1 MEERNNMPANI
12 TELIARL
19 QRFLAD
25 AANNV
30 LAIYAEKGIEP
41 FKKPLGVAAPLLLV
55 IYLAVYVPLGDKI
68 RVAAGKLEA
77 SQAIAQGAGDYED
90 AKKRLLAYQA
100 KLPYLKDKDDWLSSV
115 LMNTARTHGISF
127 DVFSAQTEE
136 EIDDFILVS
145 RKVELATAYETL
157 GKWLA
162 DVENTPVFLR
172 VVYLSVLRDNDNPLR
187 VKVSLQ
193 LSTLFARGKQSMGS
207 SSGRSSG
214 SPMMPSGG
222 PR

>member
-1 MEERNNMPANI
+1 MPPQIA
-12 TELIARL
+12 ELIAKA

-68 RVAAGKLEA
+68 RVASGKLEA

-90 AKKRLLAYQA
+90 ARKRLLAYQA

-136 EIDDFILVS
+136 EIDDFVVVS

-162 DVENTPVFLR
+162 DVESTPVFLR

-193 LSTLFARGKQSMGS
+193 LSTLFARGKQSTGA
-207 SSGRSSG
+207 SGRSSA